1 MNVVT
6 FQKHL
11 NAEDNTRKFVSLHL
25 RDCSIKNGR
34 IGLKYNSSK
43 LHLESHCFK
52 LKLYHDII

>member
-11 NAEDNTRKFVSLHL
+11 NAEDNTRKFLSLHL

-34 IGLKYNSSK
+34 IGLKNR
-43 LHLESHCFK
+43 
-52 LKLYHDII
+52 LKVGKYIVQN